1 VTFTNDSPTAGG
13 GTPREQPVETG
24 ASVTC
29 DVPDVRWARAPKL
42 FDVGECALV
51 VEFGQVIDPTTNDRV
66 IALDHALS
74 RAAIPGVLEV
84 VPTYRSL
91 MIHYDPLAVPRDD
104 LAARVKVLL
113 SERPEP
119 RKPRRWTFPVCY
131 DETFGIDLAAAA
143 WALGLPAS
151 RIVELHSSVTYRIYM
166 HGFAPGLP
174 ALGGLPEALR
184 LPRFMTPR
192 QSVPPGS
199 VIIVLN
205 QASIAS
211 VDMPCAWHVIG
222 RTPERLFVLGR
233 EPTVLTETGDEIEF
247 QPVDMHTFGLL
258 EQRAGAGETVA
269 RVVG

>member
-1 VTFTNDSPTAGG
+1 VNVEKPATTEATTESCDSGSLWA
-13 GTPREQPVETG
+13 
-24 ASVTC
+24 
-29 DVPDVRWARAPKL
+29 DVQHARAPTV

-51 VEFGQVIDPTTNDRV
+51 VEFGQDINPLTNDRV
-66 IALDHALS
+66 VALDQALT
-74 RAAIPGVLEV
+74 RAELPGVLEV

-91 MIHYDPLAVPRDD
+91 MIHYDPLIISRSE
-104 LAARVKVLL
+104 LAAHARRLMSVR
-113 SERPEP
+113 SEAY
-119 RKPRRWTFPVCY
+119 KPRRWSFPVCY
-131 DETFGIDLAAAA
+131 DEQFGIDLASAA
-143 WALGLPAS
+143 WSLELPAS
-151 RIVELHSSVTYRIYM
+151 KIVTLHSSATYRIYM

-192 QSVPPGS
+192 KSVPAGS

-233 EPTVLTETGDEIEF
+233 DPTVLTATGDEITF
-247 QPVDMHTFGLL
+247 DPIDMHTFELL
-258 EQRAGAGETVA
+258 DQRAEAGETVA